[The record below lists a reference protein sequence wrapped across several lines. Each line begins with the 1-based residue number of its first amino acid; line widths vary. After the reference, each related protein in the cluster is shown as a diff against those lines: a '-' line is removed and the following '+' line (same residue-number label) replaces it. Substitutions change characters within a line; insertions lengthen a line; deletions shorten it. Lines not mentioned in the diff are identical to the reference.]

1 MIAGARSVFSQSEA
15 RFSNVHEELLTPTLI
30 RAARAL
36 LGFDQAALAESSG
49 ISRKTI
55 SLIEVDHRKDP
66 DPRRKEIL
74 DKLRRHLERDL
85 HVHFTFASDKSGEG
99 VRLNKVPKKPAIK

>member
-1 MIAGARSVFSQSEA
+1 M
-15 RFSNVHEELLTPTLI
+15 HEELLTPTLI

-36 LGFDQAALAESSG
+36 LGFDQAALAKSSG

-66 DPRRKEIL
+66 DPRRKEVL
-74 DKLRRHLERDL
+74 EKLRRHLERDL
-85 HVHFTFASDKSGEG
+85 HVHFTFAGDKSGEG
-99 VRLNKVPKKPAIK
+99 VRLKQVPRKSVIK